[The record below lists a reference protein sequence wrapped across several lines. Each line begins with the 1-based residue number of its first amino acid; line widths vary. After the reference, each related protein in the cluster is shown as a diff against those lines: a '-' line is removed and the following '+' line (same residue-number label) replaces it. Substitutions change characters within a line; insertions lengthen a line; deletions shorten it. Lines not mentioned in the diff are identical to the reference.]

1 MADRTLL
8 EHAVNAKAT
17 FCYSSTANSPDR
29 HNGGLR
35 LVPDVAGR
43 GVLTANVEEMIA
55 ARMINGG
62 VPDFRDVRT
71 RLKNPEDRIN
81 R

>member
-1 MADRTLL
+1 MADGTLL
-8 EHAVNAKAT
+8 EDVANAKAM
-17 FCYSSTANSPDR
+17 FCCSSTANSPDR
-29 HNGGLR
+29 LNGGLR

-55 ARMINGG
+55 ARMVNGG
-62 VPDFRDVRT
+62 VPDFCDVLT
-71 RLKNPEDRIN
+71 RLTNLEDRIN